1 MRRTHPALVAGF
13 FVGGPAGRGATGSLT
28 IAREGINSHKVS
40 SSRAFVERAR
50 NLFGVATRWISF
62 MVKLL
67 RACGGCPGVS
77 RRRRTW
83 LAAKSLGESQAG
95 VDPRMSEWGN
105 PSGVNTGYSS
115 LNT

>member
-1 MRRTHPALVAGF
+1 MGQRLIR
-13 FVGGPAGRGATGSLT
+13 
-28 IAREGINSHKVS
+28 
-40 SSRAFVERAR
+40 
-50 NLFGVATRWISF
+50 VATRWVSF

-67 RACGGCPGVS
+67 RACGGCPGAS

-83 LAAKSLGESQAG
+83 QAAKSLGESQAG

-105 PSGVNTGYSS
+105 PSGVNTGHGS